1 MKEDGRERTFKGIIS
16 LVILKCLWN
25 ESGYGYQLEKEIDR
39 CIGQK
44 LSNGEVYSI
53 LKNMEIR
60 GLIRNV
66 PKPETTGKRKYYE
79 ISLEGKEY
87 LKNQV
92 KNMEFAINSF
102 QEIIKFVNSVQDKT
116 TEG

>member
-1 MKEDGRERTFKGIIS
+1 MKEEGRGRTFKGIIS

-25 ESGYGYQLEKEIDR
+25 EPSYGYQLEKEIDR

-44 LSNGEVYSI
+44 LSNGEIYSI

-60 GLIRNV
+60 GLITNESGR
-66 PKPETTGKRKYYE
+66 EEDGRRKYYE
-79 ISLEGKEY
+79 ISGEGKKY
-87 LKNQV
+87 LMNQV

-102 QEIIKFVNSVQDKT
+102 EEIIKFVHSVVDK
-116 TEG
+116 EGKS